1 MPNVG
6 EHHERLGVCP
16 LCGSPSIRIRR
27 QGHRHLLW
35 RCRNCNGVFRT
46 PEVAEYI
53 IPPGDGGRGYVLAES
68 IPQMERRGR
77 LHEPRSA
84 QQHRGRSL
92 SRKLTTAAVVVILLG
107 AVGYFIIFM
116 AGLGRDSDEL
126 GQRSVSDES
135 SLATDLQS
143 PTPKPGLAVADTPK
157 PILTATAEPAQAG
170 IALAVATD
178 TPVATPTSYPSST
191 PEPVPTVA
199 DTSTP
204 SPSATAEPA
213 HTSTATPIPTDTP
226 VAVPTKTPIPTAVPQ
241 SSPTPM
247 STTPSVTVLSGLENG
262 DG

>member
-1 MPNVG
+1 MPNGG

-92 SRKLTTAAVVVILLG
+92 SRKLVIRGVVV
-107 AVGYFIIFM
+107 ARTV
-116 AGLGRDSDEL
+116 DS
-126 GQRSVSDES
+126 
-135 SLATDLQS
+135 
-143 PTPKPGLAVADTPK
+143 
-157 PILTATAEPAQAG
+157 
-170 IALAVATD
+170 
-178 TPVATPTSYPSST
+178 
-191 PEPVPTVA
+191 
-199 DTSTP
+199 
-204 SPSATAEPA
+204 
-213 HTSTATPIPTDTP
+213 
-226 VAVPTKTPIPTAVPQ
+226 
-241 SSPTPM
+241 
-247 STTPSVTVLSGLENG
+247 SG
-262 DG
+262 